1 MELKDLFISFK
12 QVNPIQFYN
21 EDIDLPK
28 PIYLNFDRIKNINLN
43 DQNSNEWSTK
53 YNEDVN
59 SNNNYNWQVN
69 YMNTNNNF
77 SNNHNDNSNDNSNN
91 NSNDITDPN
100 ITKSTDNTTISG
112 NNVVN
117 TTNSAIN
124 INQKLDKNYNVWIQK
139 MIQSYKK
146 LGLSDNAIK
155 NLIAQISLE
164 SNYGQSNLSK
174 YNNFGGITAGSTWS
188 GKTLQAKDKDKNG
201 NPIIQKFR
209 IYNDIDQFTKDHINL
224 LTRLYDFNQDD
235 DLNTFLSKL
244 GGNNKHGYKYAQ
256 APNYN
261 TSVTYRYK
269 QIFG

>member
-1 MELKDLFISFK
+1 MELKDLFIGFK
-12 QVNPIQFYN
+12 QVKPVQFYN

-28 PIYLNFDRIKNINLN
+28 PIYLNFDRVKNINLN

-53 YNEDVN
+53 YNNDVN
-59 SNNNYNWQVN
+59 PNNNNYNWEVD
-69 YMNTNNNF
+69 YMNTNNY
-77 SNNHNDNSNDNSNN
+77 NDNSNN
-91 NSNDITDPN
+91 NSNNNSIITDTN
-100 ITKSTDNTTISG
+100 IIKSTDNTDNTDISG
-112 NNVVN
+112 NNVINTVN
-117 TTNSAIN
+117 SMIN
-124 INQKLDKNYNVWIQK
+124 INQKLNKNYNDWIQK

-188 GKTLQAKDKDKNG
+188 GKTLQARDKDKNG
-201 NPIIQKFR
+201 NPIIQNFR

-235 DLNTFLSKL
+235 DLNTFLNKL
-244 GGNNKHGYKYAQ
+244 GGNNKRGYKYAQ
-256 APNYN
+256 APNYK
-261 TSVTYRYK
+261 TSVTSRYK